1 MVQTDVKSEL
11 GSKELHA
18 YYAFVSMAHSVHAL
32 LKLDWFDK
40 TPDALHP

>member
-11 GSKELHA
+11 GSKELQT

-32 LKLDWFDK
+32 LKLDWLDK